1 MLSLRETA
9 IGYIRGWELVGV
21 NLVGVDIFSECL
33 VDGLVEA
40 GKQLEQGFSSAATD
54 QHGQA
59 IMSVGGGGGTT
70 NGGGTL
76 TVISP

>member
-40 GKQLEQGFSSAATD
+40 GEQLEQGFSSATD
-54 QHGQA
+54 QHG
-59 IMSVGGGGGTT
+59 
-70 NGGGTL
+70 
-76 TVISP
+76 